1 MKHLN
6 VKQYNLKPSK
16 ESIETLTKEIR
27 LLNTDADKGGGG
39 SKGRDIAL
47 PCIQKYN

>member
-27 LLNTDADKGGGG
+27 LLNIDADKGDG
-39 SKGRDIAL
+39 KGRDIVP
-47 PCIQKYN
+47 PCIQKCN